1 MNQVEL
7 QSTRFRAA
15 LIAWYRHHGR
25 SLPWRTTADP
35 YRILVSEM
43 MLQQTQVVTVL
54 RYYDRWFELFPTLES
69 LAQADETDVLHAWQ
83 GLGYYSR
90 ARHLHQC
97 ARWVVEHPG
106 GELPP
111 DIKALFEFPGI
122 WRYTAGAVASFAFN
136 LPAPILRSEEHTSE
150 LQSRQYLVCRL
161 LLEKKK

>member
-15 LIAWYRHHGR
+15 LIAWYRREGR
-25 SLPWRTTADP
+25 KLPWRTTVDP

-69 LAQADETDVLHAWQ
+69 LAHADETDVLHAWQ

-97 ARWVVEHPG
+97 ARWVVEHCRG
-106 GELPP
+106 KLPC
-111 DIKALFEFPGI
+111 DVKSLLQLPGI
-122 WRYTAGAVASFAFN
+122 GRDTAGGVARFAVALSARN
-136 LPAPILRSEEHTSE
+136 LVAH
-150 LQSRQYLVCRL
+150 V
-161 LLEKKK
+161 